1 MNFFLHLPSRHI
13 LLINTLLLIVTG
25 GWLAFSS
32 GQWWVLILP
41 LIGLGLLALARIASV
56 ENDKMHQKV
65 LKLTEELYLGRL
77 EFRITGIPA
86 GSRYY
91 EIAWK
96 LNEALDQ
103 IETFMREVNNVS
115 AATSKHQFYRKALPK
130 GLNGGYAE
138 GLSKFDQSV
147 ELSEQNYWQGSINEL
162 FSALGL
168 HKTENLLHNLSR
180 SQNDL
185 NTISS
190 EMISIESIASETATN
205 ATNSLSNVRE
215 LIHDLSLLVE
225 KSTQMRD
232 SSQHLSQNSTQISE
246 MVTTISNV
254 ADQTNLLALN
264 AAIEAARAGEHGRG
278 FAVVA
283 DEVKNLA
290 ATTKK
295 AAIEINE
302 IMEKFVHS
310 TERMVTDAVDM
321 ADRTEKSKST
331 IGDFETNFEQ
341 AAVDSQQV
349 HNKVSYVQVICQ
361 TALTKI
367 DHLIYMQRAYHA
379 AESLNPGPEERAP
392 IEVDAHQCRFGQWYD
407 SGDGQKMYSH
417 LPSYGAIKEPHQN
430 VHHQVHEVLHILQQ
444 DWQRDPAMHQR
455 ILAAFEAA
463 ERSSNQLTQLV
474 ERMTEEKMNIESFA
488 AGDAETEIEMF

>member
-1 MNFFLHLPSRHI
+1 MNSFLHLSSKHN
-13 LLINTLLLIVTG
+13 LLINTLLLVIAST
-25 GWLAFSS
+25 WLALGY
-32 GQWWVLILP
+32 GQWLALILP
-41 LIGLGLLALARIASV
+41 AIGLGLLLLSRLSLG
-56 ENDKMHQKV
+56 NDEKMHQKV
-65 LKLTEELYLGRL
+65 LELADQLYLGRL
-77 EFRITGIPA
+77 EHRITGIHKH
-86 GSRYY
+86 SQYY

-96 LNEALDQ
+96 LNDAIDQ
-103 IETFMREVNNVS
+103 IETFMREMNNVS
-115 AATSKHQFYRKALPK
+115 KATSQQQFFRKTLPK
-130 GLNGGYAE
+130 GLHGGYVV
-138 GLSKFDQSV
+138 GLKKFDQSV
-147 ELSEQNYWQGSINEL
+147 EVSEQGYWQGSINKL
-162 FSALGL
+162 FSTLGQ

-190 EMISIESIASETATN
+190 EMIRIESIANETATN
-205 ATNSLSNVRE
+205 ATSSLSNVRE
-215 LIHDLSLLVE
+215 LTHDLTLLVG

-302 IMEKFVHS
+302 IMDKFVNS
-310 TERMVTDAVDM
+310 TEAMVADAVDM
-321 ADRTEKSKST
+321 ADRTEKSKLT
-331 IGDFETNFEQ
+331 IGEFETNFEK
-341 AAVDSQQV
+341 AALDSQQV

-379 AESLNPGPEERAP
+379 AETLNPGPDEKTP
-392 IEVDAHQCRFGQWYD
+392 VEVDGNHCRFGKWYD
-407 SGDGQKMYSH
+407 SGDGYEMYRH
-417 LPSYGAIKEPHQN
+417 LPSYAAIKDPHHN
-430 VHHQVHEVLHILQQ
+430 VHNRVHEVMGVLEQ
-444 DWQRDPAMHQR
+444 DWQRDPALQKQ
-455 ILAAFEAA
+455 ILEAFEAA
-463 ERSSNQLTQLV
+463 EKSSSQLTELV
-474 ERMTEEKMNIESFA
+474 EQLAKEKMSIESFA
-488 AGDAETEIEMF
+488 GEDVETEIEMF

>member
-1 MNFFLHLPSRHI
+1 MNTFLHLPSKHI
-13 LLINTLLLIVTG
+13 LLINTLLLIITG
-25 GWLAFSS
+25 TWLAVGT
-32 GQWWVLILP
+32 GQWLALILP
-41 LIGLGLLALARIASV
+41 AIGVGLLLQSRVTAG
-56 ENDKMHQKV
+56 NDDEMYHKV
-65 LKLTEELYLGRL
+65 LTLAEELYLGRL
-77 EFRITGIPA
+77 EYRITGIHKH
-86 GSRYY
+86 SQYY

-96 LNEALDQ
+96 LNEAIDQ
-103 IETFMREVNNVS
+103 IETFMREINNVS
-115 AATSKHQFYRKALPK
+115 EAIKQQHFYRKTLPK
-130 GLNGGYAE
+130 GLHGGYAV
-138 GLSKFDQSV
+138 GLNKFDQSV
-147 ELSEQNYWQGSINEL
+147 DASEQGYWQGRINEL
-162 FSALGL
+162 FSTLGQ

-190 EMISIESIASETATN
+190 EMVSIESIASETATN

-215 LIHDLSLLVE
+215 LTHDLTLLVG

-232 SSQHLSQNSTQISE
+232 SSQHLSQNSTQISA

-302 IMEKFVHS
+302 IMDKFVNS
-310 TERMVTDAVDM
+310 TAAMVADAVDM

-331 IGDFETNFEQ
+331 IGEFEANFEK
-341 AAVDSQQV
+341 AALDSQQV

-379 AESLNPGPEERAP
+379 AETLNPGPDEKAP
-392 IEVDAHQCRFGQWYD
+392 VQVDAHHCRFGKWYD
-407 SGDGQKMYSH
+407 SGDGYEMYRH
-417 LPSYGAIKEPHQN
+417 LPSFAAIKDPHLN
-430 VHHQVHEVLHILQQ
+430 VHNKVHEVLAVLEL
-444 DWQRDPAMHQR
+444 DWQRDPELQKQ
-455 ILAAFEAA
+455 ILHAFEAA
-463 ERSSNQLTQLV
+463 EQSSNQLTNLV
-474 ERMTEEKMNIESFA
+474 EQLAKEKVSIESFA
-488 AGDAETEIEMF
+488 SEDVETEIEMF